1 MLRYNTQLR
10 QLVLP
15 EYGRNIQQMVDHC
28 LTIEDRAERTRCAY
42 SIVNA
47 MGALYPA
54 LRDNEQSRHKLWDH
68 LNIMSDFGLDIDW
81 PCEVIGRESLNMR
94 PDKVV
99 YPQSL
104 IHRRHYGRNIEMMI
118 QRAAAMEP
126 GEERDAL
133 AMMLANQM
141 KKLLM
146 MVNKDGVDDERIF
159 RDLAE
164 YSHGELRYDGR
175 ASAPSVSDRSASGS
189 GQKEKEEMITRGMLT
204 PAGEFNKP
212 HGIKG
217 EISASFDPRVDVGAL
232 KCVVAEVN
240 GLFVPFFIDAIR
252 SRGADAVLLT
262 IDGITDENEAKLLSR
277 KPLYLLN
284 GDAALAA
291 DDEDDG
297 FYAEDLVGFSA
308 LDEDGAVIGK
318 IAGVDSTTANV
329 LFVIDRPDGSEA
341 LVPVADEFIDGID
354 PESATITLRLPDG
367 LL

>member
-1 MLRYNTQLR
+1 
-10 QLVLP
+10 
-15 EYGRNIQQMVDHC
+15 
-28 LTIEDRAERTRCAY
+28 
-42 SIVNA
+42 
-47 MGALYPA
+47 
-54 LRDNEQSRHKLWDH
+54 
-68 LNIMSDFGLDIDW
+68 
-81 PCEVIGRESLNMR
+81 
-94 PDKVV
+94 
-99 YPQSL
+99 
-104 IHRRHYGRNIEMMI
+104 
-118 QRAAAMEP
+118 
-126 GEERDAL
+126 
-133 AMMLANQM
+133 
-141 KKLLM
+141 
-146 MVNKDGVDDERIF
+146 
-159 RDLAE
+159 
-164 YSHGELRYDGR
+164 
-175 ASAPSVSDRSASGS
+175 
-189 GQKEKEEMITRGMLT
+189 MLT
-204 PAGEFNKP
+204 PAGEFNKS

-329 LFVIDRPDGSEA
+329 LFVIDLPDGSEA

>member
-1 MLRYNTQLR
+1 
-10 QLVLP
+10 
-15 EYGRNIQQMVDHC
+15 
-28 LTIEDRAERTRCAY
+28 
-42 SIVNA
+42 
-47 MGALYPA
+47 
-54 LRDNEQSRHKLWDH
+54 
-68 LNIMSDFGLDIDW
+68 
-81 PCEVIGRESLNMR
+81 
-94 PDKVV
+94 
-99 YPQSL
+99 
-104 IHRRHYGRNIEMMI
+104 
-118 QRAAAMEP
+118 
-126 GEERDAL
+126 
-133 AMMLANQM
+133 
-141 KKLLM
+141 
-146 MVNKDGVDDERIF
+146 
-159 RDLAE
+159 
-164 YSHGELRYDGR
+164 
-175 ASAPSVSDRSASGS
+175 
-189 GQKEKEEMITRGMLT
+189 MITRGMLT

-329 LFVIDRPDGSEA
+329 LFAFPAAPRRRRNSPPMPRGTRA
-341 LVPVADEFIDGID
+341 GFFP
-354 PESATITLRLPDG
+354 PHKTLHPS
-367 LL
+367 

>member
-1 MLRYNTQLR
+1 
-10 QLVLP
+10 
-15 EYGRNIQQMVDHC
+15 
-28 LTIEDRAERTRCAY
+28 
-42 SIVNA
+42 
-47 MGALYPA
+47 
-54 LRDNEQSRHKLWDH
+54 
-68 LNIMSDFGLDIDW
+68 
-81 PCEVIGRESLNMR
+81 
-94 PDKVV
+94 
-99 YPQSL
+99 
-104 IHRRHYGRNIEMMI
+104 
-118 QRAAAMEP
+118 
-126 GEERDAL
+126 
-133 AMMLANQM
+133 
-141 KKLLM
+141 
-146 MVNKDGVDDERIF
+146 
-159 RDLAE
+159 
-164 YSHGELRYDGR
+164 
-175 ASAPSVSDRSASGS
+175 
-189 GQKEKEEMITRGMLT
+189 MLT

-232 KCVVAEVN
+232 ECVVAEVN

>member
-1 MLRYNTQLR
+1 ML
-10 QLVLP
+10 
-15 EYGRNIQQMVDHC
+15 M
-28 LTIEDRAERTRCAY
+28 
-42 SIVNA
+42 
-47 MGALYPA
+47 
-54 LRDNEQSRHKLWDH
+54 
-68 LNIMSDFGLDIDW
+68 
-81 PCEVIGRESLNMR
+81 
-94 PDKVV
+94 
-99 YPQSL
+99 
-104 IHRRHYGRNIEMMI
+104 
-118 QRAAAMEP
+118 
-126 GEERDAL
+126 
-133 AMMLANQM
+133 
-141 KKLLM
+141 
-146 MVNKDGVDDERIF
+146 
-159 RDLAE
+159 
-164 YSHGELRYDGR
+164 
-175 ASAPSVSDRSASGS
+175 
-189 GQKEKEEMITRGMLT
+189 

>member
-1 MLRYNTQLR
+1 
-10 QLVLP
+10 
-15 EYGRNIQQMVDHC
+15 
-28 LTIEDRAERTRCAY
+28 
-42 SIVNA
+42 
-47 MGALYPA
+47 
-54 LRDNEQSRHKLWDH
+54 
-68 LNIMSDFGLDIDW
+68 
-81 PCEVIGRESLNMR
+81 
-94 PDKVV
+94 
-99 YPQSL
+99 
-104 IHRRHYGRNIEMMI
+104 
-118 QRAAAMEP
+118 
-126 GEERDAL
+126 
-133 AMMLANQM
+133 
-141 KKLLM
+141 
-146 MVNKDGVDDERIF
+146 
-159 RDLAE
+159 
-164 YSHGELRYDGR
+164 
-175 ASAPSVSDRSASGS
+175 
-189 GQKEKEEMITRGMLT
+189 MLT

-329 LFVIDRPDGSEA
+329 LFVIDLPDGSEA

>member
-1 MLRYNTQLR
+1 
-10 QLVLP
+10 
-15 EYGRNIQQMVDHC
+15 
-28 LTIEDRAERTRCAY
+28 
-42 SIVNA
+42 
-47 MGALYPA
+47 
-54 LRDNEQSRHKLWDH
+54 
-68 LNIMSDFGLDIDW
+68 
-81 PCEVIGRESLNMR
+81 
-94 PDKVV
+94 
-99 YPQSL
+99 
-104 IHRRHYGRNIEMMI
+104 
-118 QRAAAMEP
+118 
-126 GEERDAL
+126 
-133 AMMLANQM
+133 
-141 KKLLM
+141 
-146 MVNKDGVDDERIF
+146 
-159 RDLAE
+159 
-164 YSHGELRYDGR
+164 
-175 ASAPSVSDRSASGS
+175 
-189 GQKEKEEMITRGMLT
+189 MLT
-204 PAGEFNKP
+204 PAGEFNKS

-329 LFVIDRPDGSEA
+329 LFVIDRHDGSEA